1 MRVLLLN
8 PPSIEESWYPAEHLG
23 IAYLATVLRQA
34 GHEVQLLDS
43 LLEDLDVKQTFQTI
57 MARCSQID
65 VLGITATEPETI
77 RSGLAIVRLLHG
89 AGVHAHVTVGGY
101 LPTFWS
107 DELLR
112 ECLEVDSVVI
122 GEGEETLREL
132 VETLQRGGNLEGV
145 AGLAFRNGDCEMVH
159 TPPRPLI
166 HNLDRLPFPARDYLS
181 VAYQKYHHAL
191 VYSSRGCYHRCSFC
205 QIAQFYRLSRG
216 RPYRTRTA
224 KNIADEIEV
233 LVKEHGVSSI
243 FFVDDEFITESP
255 KRRHIIEELIA
266 EIHKR
271 KLNFSFSIQYRADTG
286 SDETLLRSL
295 KDVGLST
302 VFIGVESGVEDVLER
317 FEKGISKANIQS
329 ALQLVKEMDFS
340 TNIGYMLFNPG
351 TTFEELKKSIEYL
364 VSPEAPTVLKLIG
377 MMVLKG
383 TPEEHRLCKQGKFSE
398 RSFRIRYPIADKR
411 VAVFADWLRAYHP
424 IYEPVVRDY
433 YELHF
438 MIGDLTPDNRQA
450 ILKSIR
456 EVEKGIRDLHQQFL
470 SRSLAS
476 LLNLTTLAQDTPS
489 GQDPQTCSVP
499 ASSAWIGTL
508 KLPFKALQIQTKQL
522 LKDGRA
528 TILTSNPQPD
538 IRKPL

>member
-8 PPSIEESWYPAEHLG
+8 PPPNDRSWYRVEHLG

-329 ALQLVKEMDFS
+329 ALQLVKKIDL
-340 TNIGYMLFNPG
+340 NLIAGYMLYTPD
-351 TTFEELKKSIEYL
+351 TTFEELKESIEYL
-364 VSPEAPTVLKLIG
+364 VSPEAPVIHDPHG
-377 MMVLKG
+377 MNLLKG
-383 TPEEHRLCKQGKFSE
+383 TLEEKSLRRRNLVLRRGLGLSYRPE
-398 RSFRIRYPIADKR
+398 DKK
-411 VAVFADWLRAYHP
+411 VAAFVDVLRHYFP
-424 IYEPVVRDY
+424 IYQPVVRDV
-433 YELHF
+433 YEMLFLLVDLPKEILEEKRRIDLRIQDLHRHF
-438 MIGDLTPDNRQA
+438 FLSAINDLTQGKIDEEALLIDMRIAFQS
-450 ILKSIR
+450 LSS
-456 EVEKGIRDLHQQFL
+456 ESQQFRQKGREWV
-470 SRSLAS
+470 SQNKVRK
-476 LLNLTTLAQDTPS
+476 
-489 GQDPQTCSVP
+489 GGVP
-499 ASSAWIGTL
+499 RPTVGWTGSSSAA
-508 KLPFKALQIQTKQL
+508 LPE
-522 LKDGRA
+522 
-528 TILTSNPQPD
+528 
-538 IRKPL
+538 